1 MNSSPLLDATHEPA
15 RLSHVTA
22 ANVDGAEFPIQ
33 NLPFGVFSTQGR
45 GRRIGVAIGDHIL
58 DLATA
63 DRLGLFEECAADV
76 RQATICEDLAEL
88 FRLGRPA
95 MTALRRTVAKVLD
108 ERFADAATVRSAL
121 VPMNA
126 AALHLPVPVTAFTD
140 MCASTFHIGRRR
152 GNDAYGQP
160 ICPPAFR
167 TIPIGYDGRAGS
179 VQISDH
185 PVTRPN
191 GTWQPQHDGGE
202 PRFGPEPRLD
212 YELELGMWIGG
223 EPNPP
228 GTPISVEQ
236 AEQRIVGFC
245 LLNDWS
251 ARGIQFWET
260 MLGPFLGKS
269 IATTLS
275 PWVVTADALAPFRA
289 PAFARPSSDPPVPAH
304 LYNERDRASGGIDLA
319 MEAWRDDAVGNRRN
333 LCRTNFRH
341 MYWTPAQM
349 VAHHASNGC
358 SLSVGNLIGS
368 GTASGP
374 EYEAAACLIE
384 RIATASAG
392 SQEHD
397 WLADGD
403 SVTLHARAER
413 SGYRTIGFGEA
424 TASVLP
430 APNWP
435 GPARK

>member
-1 MNSSPLLDATHEPA
+1 
-15 RLSHVTA
+15 
-22 ANVDGAEFPIQ
+22 
-33 NLPFGVFSTQGR
+33 
-45 GRRIGVAIGDHIL
+45 
-58 DLATA
+58 
-63 DRLGLFEECAADV
+63 
-76 RQATICEDLAEL
+76 
-88 FRLGRPA
+88 
-95 MTALRRTVAKVLD
+95 
-108 ERFADAATVRSAL
+108 
-121 VPMNA
+121 
-126 AALHLPVPVTAFTD
+126 
-140 MCASTFHIGRRR
+140 
-152 GNDAYGQP
+152 
-160 ICPPAFR
+160 
-167 TIPIGYDGRAGS
+167 
-179 VQISDH
+179 
-185 PVTRPN
+185 
-191 GTWQPQHDGGE
+191 
-202 PRFGPEPRLD
+202 
-212 YELELGMWIGG
+212 
-223 EPNPP
+223 
-228 GTPISVEQ
+228 
-236 AEQRIVGFC
+236 
-245 LLNDWS
+245 
-251 ARGIQFWET
+251 

-289 PAFARPSSDPPVPAH
+289 PAFARPPSDPAVPAH
-304 LYNERDRASGGIDLA
+304 LYDERDRASGGIDLA
-319 MEAWRDDAVGNRRN
+319 MEAWRVDAVGNRRD

-430 APNWP
+430 APKWP
-435 GPARK
+435 GPVRN